1 MRRHKSGS
9 DSERFNLNSRA
20 SASSE
25 AFALND
31 EVFLQPWFVPKDV
44 YLEIRRLLPNIH
56 LTKMRYYFEDYG
68 CLKCGDR
75 KHLYGSNG
83 LCERCSVLIR
93 GRVARLLKRRLKAVG
108 IGDPPPEIAM
118 TLGSGIDAARS
129 LLHGLRKQITN
140 PRNQKT
146 I

>member
-1 MRRHKSGS
+1 MRHRKSGTGS
-9 DSERFNLNSRA
+9 GRFKLRPRA
-20 SASSE
+20 ASQVL
-25 AFALND
+25 ALND

-44 YLEIRRLLPNIH
+44 YLEMRRLLPNIH

-93 GRVARLLKRRLKAVG
+93 GRVARSLKRRLKAVG
-108 IGDPPPEIAM
+108 ITDPPPEIAI
-118 TLGSGIDAARS
+118 TLGSGVDAARS
-129 LLHGLRKQITN
+129 LLRGMQRQITN
-140 PRNQKT
+140 PCNQKA